1 MRRGLDSIMLNRYA
15 MGLTVL
21 LLIFVGGLYVV
32 KWNPYYHRA
41 FVAVTQHSIG
51 TSIVS
56 GQEAVPPP
64 ASLEAAVGYA
74 WAYGKSIWQA
84 MILGLVLG
92 AGVQVLVPRD
102 WLARLFG
109 GRHFK
114 AVALAGLA
122 SVPSMM

>member
-1 MRRGLDSIMLNRYA
+1 
-15 MGLTVL
+15 
-21 LLIFVGGLYVV
+21 
-32 KWNPYYHRA
+32 
-41 FVAVTQHSIG
+41 
-51 TSIVS
+51 
-56 GQEAVPPP
+56 
-64 ASLEAAVGYA
+64 
-74 WAYGKSIWQA
+74 

-114 AVALAGLA
+114 TVALAGLA

>member
-1 MRRGLDSIMLNRYA
+1 MRRGLGSVMLNRYA

-41 FVAVTQHSIG
+41 FVAATQHSIG
-51 TSIVS
+51 ASIVS

-64 ASLEAAVGYA
+64 ASLAAGVGGA
-74 WAYGKSIWQA
+74 WGDGKSIWRGG
-84 MILGLVLG
+84 IVGLVLG
-92 AGVQVLVPRD
+92 AGGQALVPRD